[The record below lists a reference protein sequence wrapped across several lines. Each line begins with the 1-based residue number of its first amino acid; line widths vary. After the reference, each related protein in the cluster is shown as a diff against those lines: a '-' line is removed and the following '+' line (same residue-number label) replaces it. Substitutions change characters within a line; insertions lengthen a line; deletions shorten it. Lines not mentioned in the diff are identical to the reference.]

1 MSELQE
7 FRMVHTY
14 VNMELILITMYP
26 ISPCV
31 KNTKKSINLLY
42 EREEG
47 NVIFIYLGWWLYVL
61 SRRVVCW
68 ILANCML

>member
-1 MSELQE
+1 
-7 FRMVHTY
+7 MVHTH

-26 ISPCV
+26 ISSCG

-47 NVIFIYLGWWLYVL
+47 NVIFIYLDGGYM
-61 SRRVVCW
+61 C
-68 ILANCML
+68 LAEG